1 LIVAP
6 HLPIGSP
13 ERSAFFRE
21 VRRTFAEDWKAA
33 EEAER
38 QERVTKAG
46 DLYFIR
52 AGDAVKIGRTTNIVK
67 RLHNMQTNNH
77 EEIDCLLLL
86 KGRGWQ
92 EDEWHK
98 RFRAMKLRGE
108 WYRWCAQIEAAIDLE
123 RNLAPRPTLSEVQK
137 AEGGIT

>member
-38 QERVTKAG
+38 QERITKAG

-86 KGRGWQ
+86 KAGAGRRVSGTS
-92 EDEWHK
+92 
-98 RFRAMKLRGE
+98 A
-108 WYRWCAQIEAAIDLE
+108 
-123 RNLAPRPTLSEVQK
+123 SEP
-137 AEGGIT
+137 